1 MTGRPDDLPLL
12 DLSDVAAAIAKGL
25 TTSVAVTE
33 ACLARIETWQPALNC
48 FIAIDRDS
56 ALAAAAARDAEL
68 ARGYRRGPLHGVP
81 LAHKDMFHRKGRVST
96 GGSVILRDT
105 VATTTSTLLERL
117 DDAGAVEIG
126 RLNMSEFAAGP
137 TGHNVHYGH
146 CHNAFHRD
154 HMAGGSSSGSGAA
167 VAARLVYGAL
177 GSDTGASVRVPAAA
191 NGVVGLKP
199 TYGRITRHGAI
210 ARSWSLDHV
219 GPLTRTARDC
229 ALLLQVIAGPDPRDP
244 TTSHRPVGG
253 LPEALGDTSLAG
265 TRIGVPGDAIAESVH
280 PEVASALEDS
290 IRVLERLGARVKV
303 VPFPDMTALF
313 RVAETIIKCEA
324 AAMHRPWIE
333 TRPQDYAEHVRLRIE
348 AGFYIPATQY
358 IDALRLRATL
368 TERFLTETMAEIDQ
382 LHLPVLPFPV
392 PTIEE
397 TDVEGADSESVLA
410 MVGKVTTFTRPFNLL
425 GLPAVSVPCGF
436 CRKGLPI
443 GYQLVGHPFAEAR
456 LLRVVHAYQ
465 QATDHHRA
473 VPTL

>member
-1 MTGRPDDLPLL
+1 
-12 DLSDVAAAIAKGL
+12 
-25 TTSVAVTE
+25 
-33 ACLARIETWQPALNC
+33 
-48 FIAIDRDS
+48 
-56 ALAAAAARDAEL
+56 
-68 ARGYRRGPLHGVP
+68 
-81 LAHKDMFHRKGRVST
+81 
-96 GGSVILRDT
+96 
-105 VATTTSTLLERL
+105 
-117 DDAGAVEIG
+117 
-126 RLNMSEFAAGP
+126 
-137 TGHNVHYGH
+137 
-146 CHNAFHRD
+146 
-154 HMAGGSSSGSGAA
+154 
-167 VAARLVYGAL
+167 
-177 GSDTGASVRVPAAA
+177 
-191 NGVVGLKP
+191 
-199 TYGRITRHGAI
+199 
-210 ARSWSLDHV
+210 
-219 GPLTRTARDC
+219 
-229 ALLLQVIAGPDPRDP
+229 
-244 TTSHRPVGG
+244 
-253 LPEALGDTSLAG
+253 
-265 TRIGVPGDAIAESVH
+265 
-280 PEVASALEDS
+280 
-290 IRVLERLGARVKV
+290 
-303 VPFPDMTALF
+303 MTALF

-368 TERFLTETMAEIDQ
+368 TERFLAETMAEIDQ